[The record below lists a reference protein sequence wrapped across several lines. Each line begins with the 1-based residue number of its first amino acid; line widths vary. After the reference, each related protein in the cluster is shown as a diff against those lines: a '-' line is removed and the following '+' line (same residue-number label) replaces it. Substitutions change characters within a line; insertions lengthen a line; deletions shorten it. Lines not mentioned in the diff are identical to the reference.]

1 MPITRDKILKILP
14 FIKKLDE
21 THNIGGMSP
30 EEAQVYAE
38 VRKLVS
44 PWMGTGMQ
52 GQSVV
57 YQEPRS
63 EGDALSG
70 IEQRQMVT
78 PETALGDPNRGNNAT
93 LGDLGI
99 AAGEGIADLFGVP
112 TSVQDLKDTYTDPMT
127 LFGPPIKGASDLVK
141 SAANSW
147 NRGSQAKS
155 KSERVVRKAA
165 SLVPMGPTVVDA
177 GYNIAAPM
185 RAVSEG
191 RPPTKDENINA
202 VRSGSSA
209 ITALA
214 LAHPK
219 VEAALG
225 TKLKSHTEARK
236 LKGEKVYNETAP
248 RDLNTRFAP
257 YVDDL
262 ETRIARGENPGK
274 TAHEIWGSEFPTDP
288 EIVKAEKVKQHEDV
302 QARLQEPDMQ
312 FEVPEDH
319 VINAITKDVMDRMVA
334 EVGDDINAHPKL
346 KELVERTKQNG
357 ALSLDDYD
365 TLKKM
370 ATGKFDAKAA
380 APPAKEPPVKG
391 KGKAP
396 KQPKAPRA
404 TLPAR
409 LRETVGF
416 IERVRAE
423 NGGLDLTPAQLN
435 EIKSQRYNQ
444 IKDSSF
450 TKDMS
455 EADKTANAIKRE
467 QAHGLRKLVDQVTQ
481 GDDKRSPI
489 TEGNRRYAEL
499 STIEEV
505 VKRRKLEPDV
515 TPPIGQAVMAS
526 PGHMGLGGI
535 AGASVAPF
543 IGVDPALGFAAGSV
557 MLPVGAAAARSV
569 RDFIRS
575 PKTGARLASARKF
588 FAVRPED
595 VPPATGPTTPPEFEP
610 LGPPR
615 GSNGPDTLEAPVAPV
630 AVPAGNKSQV
640 QGPPAPGLSGNFF
653 DQYPSLKKH
662 LQTASNVPAA
672 ELSTP
677 PKTLTDLRAVTHP
690 DGTYE
695 VDPAVRNELVGRTGV
710 FGQLSSDLAGRDA
723 VYASLPSGTRV
734 LSAGTEAGVLITP
747 DGNIVR
753 VSRADTYE
761 PRPNIP
767 EVLQPTEKATIGNW
781 QLEVL
786 PEVKPYN
793 RLPGVEDYGR
803 ASVWPDEL
811 PKEELAAL
819 SKQIDAQ
826 GYEFWDQHPGN
837 VGRTSDGKLV
847 VIDGGAVR
855 ARHSAHGTATLPGM
869 PTATANPGKGIP
881 TAENIPGPPSN
892 AAQTAMD
899 LASQGK
905 LKELAQHW
913 KEHGQ
918 RIKQSNT
925 LTPRKVQWI
934 EDHVERYKT
943 RVAGGKAPKTKKPAT
958 PTPEAPKAAKTV
970 TPAGPPKPKRAMTES
985 ERAAAEEQMRKTFD
999 QLSQPPPS
1007 AAPVAA
1013 PAAVTPPTPVAPPTA
1028 KPKPVATVAAAKEMD
1043 RPTLER
1049 KLSEWVEARGNAK
1062 RMGDKKR
1069 MEWLDGKIEEATDE
1083 LANRPD
1089 EDAATVPDNKAQ
1101 AQELVNQAKAATEAG
1116 DHVRARDL
1124 LIKAAKVVDSTA
1136 NASKVQG
1143 NTEKR
1148 KLALPPP
1155 SDDRSNLYSRG
1166 DKWEEPETAENEEL
1180 IRSLR
1185 PTDLLPERFTAARSA
1200 IVASPIRIGATDAP
1214 HGKGE
1219 EPWDEIP
1226 ENIWNGVAGRKIG
1239 NTRNTALVSR
1249 QAENSY
1255 PVVVI
1260 HELLHT
1266 AWNKDLTEAEKSE
1279 WNTLYKS
1286 YTSRAYSPQGASTVV
1301 HGAPN
1306 GPMDEFLADPSI
1318 PDAVKKYRMDP
1329 GHGYVELGAQYIANP
1344 KALRAGSP
1352 EMYDYFKKWFGRE
1365 YVKPTVAETAKLR
1378 LLRERGA
1385 QAFEFPVDG
1394 STPPAP
1400 KGPPT
1405 RSKFSSKQKNPG

>member
-14 FIKKLDE
+14 SIKKLDE

-78 PETALGDPNRGNNAT
+78 PETALGDPNRGNNAS
-93 LGDLGI
+93 LGDMSVAAAQGI
-99 AAGEGIADLFGVP
+99 GDLFGVP
-112 TSVQDLKDTYTDPMT
+112 TSVQDLKDYYTDPAT
-127 LFGPPIKGASDLVK
+127 LGGPAIKMASDMVK

-147 NRGSQAKS
+147 NRGGQAKS
-155 KSERVVRKAA
+155 KSERLLRRGAA
-165 SLVPMGPTVVDA
+165 FVPMGPAVVDA

-185 RAVSEG
+185 KAVMGEG

-214 LAHPK
+214 LTHPK

-225 TKLKSHTEARK
+225 NKLKSLTEARK

-262 ETRIARGENPGK
+262 ETRLARGENPGK

-312 FEVPEDH
+312 FQVPEDH

-370 ATGKFDAKAA
+370 ATGKFDVKAA

-391 KGKAP
+391 KGKP
-396 KQPKAPRA
+396 PKAPKATRA

-615 GSNGPDTLEAPVAPV
+615 GSNGPDTLEAPAAPV
-630 AVPAGNKSQV
+630 TAQPATTGHPLPNIT
-640 QGPPAPGLSGNFF
+640 GNFY
-653 DQYPSLKKH
+653 DQYPNLKKG
-662 LQTASNVPAA
+662 LQNAPAM
-672 ELSTP
+672 SGP
-677 PKTLTDLRAVTHP
+677 
-690 DGTYE
+690 
-695 VDPAVRNELVGRTGV
+695 
-710 FGQLSSDLAGRDA
+710 SS
-723 VYASLPSGTRV
+723 
-734 LSAGTEAGVLITP
+734 
-747 DGNIVR
+747 
-753 VSRADTYE
+753 
-761 PRPNIP
+761 
-767 EVLQPTEKATIGNW
+767 
-781 QLEVL
+781 
-786 PEVKPYN
+786 
-793 RLPGVEDYGR
+793 
-803 ASVWPDEL
+803 
-811 PKEELAAL
+811 
-819 SKQIDAQ
+819 
-826 GYEFWDQHPGN
+826 
-837 VGRTSDGKLV
+837 
-847 VIDGGAVR
+847 
-855 ARHSAHGTATLPGM
+855 GTATLPGM
-869 PTATANPGKGIP
+869 PTATVNPGKVIP
-881 TAENIPGPPSN
+881 AAENISGPPSN

-943 RVAGGKAPKTKKPAT
+943 RVAGGKAPKTKKPAAS
-958 PTPEAPKAAKTV
+958 TPEAPKVAKTV
-970 TPAGPPKPKRAMTES
+970 TPAGPPKPKRVMTES

-1007 AAPVAA
+1007 AAPVA
-1013 PAAVTPPTPVAPPTA
+1013 PVAATPPTPVAPPTT

-1062 RMGDKKR
+1062 RMGDTKR

-1089 EDAATVPDNKAQ
+1089 ETPATVPDNKAQ

-1155 SDDRSNLYSRG
+1155 SDDSSNLYSRD
-1166 DKWEEPETAENEEL
+1166 DKWKEPETAENEEL

-1239 NTRNTALVSR
+1239 NTRNTALVSK

-1286 YTSRAYSPQGASTVV
+1286 YTSRAYSPQGASTAV